1 MGLFKLYAAQN
12 IERDTFP
19 IYTQNSIMLGLW
31 SKEAKARNRAKQL
44 ISQTRVLLSK
54 NSAKIN
60 PESAD
65 VVNKKIA
72 GAEMAL
78 AGGDTEEILR
88 RTSDL
93 EGASRDYLS
102 RFAKSKLRQ
111 NVEALVFAV
120 ALALLIRTFVFQ
132 PFKIPS
138 GSMIPTLLVGDHLL
152 VSKFIYGT
160 KIPFTGK
167 TVLPVEG
174 IKRGDVIVFTYP
186 NTEHDPSKNNIYYI
200 KRVVGLPGDRIELD
214 GRQLVIN
221 GQKVPIEFTGTYT
234 DERNGEQFDEYKEDL
249 YGDEHT
255 AIYRKGRDST
265 NKGSFI
271 PVSVVPEGHVFV
283 MGDNRDNSQDSRFWG
298 FVPFGD
304 IAGKAFLI
312 HWSWDFESPEVAN
325 KVRWNRILSGID

>member
-1 MGLFKLYAAQN
+1 
-12 IERDTFP
+12 
-19 IYTQNSIMLGLW
+19 MLGLW
-31 SKEAKARNRAKQL
+31 SKEAKARNRANQL
-44 ISQTRVLLSK
+44 ISQTQVLLSK

-60 PESAD
+60 PESAA

-78 AGGDTEEILR
+78 AGGNTEEIIR

-160 KIPFTGK
+160 KIPFTDK
-167 TVLPVEG
+167 IVLPIKQ

-186 NTEHDPSKNNIYYI
+186 NPDGDPSQNNIYYI

-221 GQKVPIEFTGTYT
+221 GNKMPLEYT
-234 DERNGEQFDEYKEDL
+234 RSYEDEKNGKNIYEYREKLD
-249 YGDEHT
+249 GQEHT
-255 AIYRKGRDST
+255 VIYKNESGSTAKGD
-265 NKGSFI
+265 FI
-271 PVSVVPEGHVFV
+271 PVSKVPEGNVFV
-283 MGDNRDNSQDSRFWG
+283 MGDNRDKSRDSRFWG
-298 FVPFGD
+298 FVPFGN

-312 HWSWDFESPEVAN
+312 HWSWDFENPDIAN
-325 KVRWNRILSGID
+325 KVRWNRILSGIE